1 MRGND
6 QAAELPLQPRDV
18 IEAAHILAHSR
29 EVDEQ
34 DVRPADRPFD
44 ARKENE
50 PAFPRVRRVRR
61 RVEVAIVQRHGE
73 RAVAERDRAV
83 DERSRRVRDAIGRVV
98 VCMRVKFE
106 LDQLDQC
113 IGTPQRDRQSGIP
126 WQALASFLGA
136 RSDPG

>member
-1 MRGND
+1 M
-6 QAAELPLQPRDV
+6 
-18 IEAAHILAHSR
+18 
-29 EVDEQ
+29 
-34 DVRPADRPFD
+34 RPADRPFD
-44 ARKENE
+44 ARKEDE

-106 LDQLDQC
+106 LDHRAKSSSPWPSAGLSGSDDVRC
-113 IGTPQRDRQSGIP
+113 AGACGTS
-126 WQALASFLGA
+126 ALARLSGVRDSPA
-136 RSDPG
+136 RDLCGL